1 MHSIIIINA
10 SYMPSNMLVKNIR
23 TDFAIKLLGV
33 QTSLVFEKSKTDFQR
48 RIRMKEKEKKAEK
61 RCVGLFPQER

>member
-1 MHSIIIINA
+1 
-10 SYMPSNMLVKNIR
+10 MPSNMLVKNIS

-61 RCVGLFPQER
+61 RCVGLFPQQR

>member
-1 MHSIIIINA
+1 
-10 SYMPSNMLVKNIR
+10 MPSNMLVKNIR

-48 RIRMKEKEKKAEK
+48 RIRMKEKGITPAII
-61 RCVGLFPQER
+61 R

>member
-1 MHSIIIINA
+1 
-10 SYMPSNMLVKNIR
+10 MLVKNIR

-33 QTSLVFEKSKTDFQR
+33 QTSLVFEKSKTYFQR